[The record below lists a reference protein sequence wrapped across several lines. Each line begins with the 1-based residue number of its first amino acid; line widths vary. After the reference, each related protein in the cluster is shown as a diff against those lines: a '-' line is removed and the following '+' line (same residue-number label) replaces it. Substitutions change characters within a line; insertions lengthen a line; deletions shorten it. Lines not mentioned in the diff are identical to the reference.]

1 MLTHYYQLNKEDKQR
16 SHNENICTAP
26 TGTNDVIQLDPFTV
40 KLDYITRNV
49 FTAAVFM
56 QARWL
61 LPLISNQLG
70 V

>member
-1 MLTHYYQLNKEDKQR
+1 MLTHYYQLNKEIKQR

-26 TGTNDVIQLDPFTV
+26 TGADDSIQLDLFSV
-40 KLDYITRNV
+40 KLDYITSNL

>member
-1 MLTHYYQLNKEDKQR
+1 MLTHYYQLNKKNKQR
-16 SHNENICTAP
+16 SHNKNICTAP
-26 TGTNDVIQLDPFTV
+26 TGTDDVIQLDPFRV
-40 KLDYITRNV
+40 KLDYITGNV
-49 FTAAVFM
+49 FTATVFM